1 MFLGPRVSTYDR
13 SLEPFRVENHVFL
26 KDYVNDTL
34 YVLENHHMEPAYI
47 FGLGEYSYPIDYLE
61 TFDTRNPFPLN
72 SFIFGT
78 GLGIVGTPEF
88 FFYKIRVPDSFSRP
102 KTKLRYNHLLN
113 EFRPDD
119 SDVYGIY
126 HIEQKTSRHIKN
138 LKRY

>member
-47 FGLGEYSYPIDYLE
+47 FGLGKYSYPIDYLE

-88 FFYKIRVPDSFSRP
+88 FFYKI
-102 KTKLRYNHLLN
+102 L
-113 EFRPDD
+113 
-119 SDVYGIY
+119 
-126 HIEQKTSRHIKN
+126 
-138 LKRY
+138 